1 MPFTSI
7 YPIALLTQ
15 SLKFLK
21 KYWEFEFLKNSVF
34 LWVSQY
40 GFFSQ
45 RKPFFFFIPI
55 KISQGFLC
63 SKDWSKF
70 WWLSWFPAK
79 KTHSKQVNWL
89 FTISKSMDDMEW
101 PIRDPISRSS
111 IFKIKEPRHPF
122 ILRSRFLQYL
132 EIWFEKSGWKKVVDQ
147 KKRWFYTI
155 NLLFLW
161 FEKSGWPEKKSEFAE
176 SLF

>member
-1 MPFTSI
+1 MSQIDAFHINISYCTTD
-7 YPIALLTQ
+7 PIPEISQKILRVWVFEKLSF
-15 SLKFLK
+15 SL
-21 KYWEFEFLKNSVF
+21 SQP
-34 LWVSQY
+34 LW
-40 GFFSQ
+40 FFSQ

-155 NLLFLW
+155 NLHCKYL
-161 FEKSGWPEKKSEFAE
+161 
-176 SLF
+176 